1 MKEWD
6 EIKPVKVLII
16 VLLVGI
22 LVSLFSGCTGTY
34 YVVDNNPLEREHPTG
49 IYYYDDLPYWGL
61 YNNYYYYYGVPH
73 VSPWWFYYTLM
84 PNYVY
89 NTHTHVH
96 VHCNNGYYVSKPRGP
111 KFNNGSG
118 RTYKPNKTNIR
129 NNTRVNITPTNTT
142 KVKTNSDYR
151 RPVIKTNTN
160 RSNTNRSN
168 TNRSNT
174 KVIINKSNN
183 NRSNIKKTNKRPR

>member
-1 MKEWD
+1 MKDWD
-6 EIKPVKVLII
+6 EMKPVKVLIV

-22 LVSLFSGCTGTY
+22 LVSLFSGCAGTY

-49 IYYYDDLPYWGL
+49 VYYYDDLPYWGL

-96 VHCNNGYYVSKPRGP
+96 VYCNNGYYVSRPRGP

-129 NNTRVNITPTNTT
+129 NNTKVIVTPNRNT
-142 KVKTNSDYR
+142 KVKTNTNYT
-151 RPVIKTNTN
+151 RPNNTRVKTNTKVK
-160 RSNTNRSN
+160 

-183 NRSNIKKTNKRPR
+183 NRSNVKKTSKRPR